1 MQLKKGV
8 RVKRVLVS
16 VLSVAALA
24 AVAGCS
30 SSSSSGSASSSAP
43 ACPSAAIP
51 ITVSVNQWGNIVEQ
65 LAGQCGQVST
75 VISASSGDPHDY
87 EPTTGDIAEFSNT
100 QLVVVNGMGYDDWAT
115 KAVQANNSSVPVVSA
130 AQVNNVEP
138 GANPHLWYS
147 PTYVTKMAQ
156 AITAELKKLL
166 PSAGSYLDQQQ
177 STFETAMQPYYS
189 EISTIKS
196 KAAGKTYGA
205 TESVFDYMAQAC
217 DLVNLTPQ
225 GYQNA
230 SKNESEP
237 APGDIAAF
245 NAALTSKKMNV
256 LIFNTQTE
264 GSVPNQLVST
274 ANSAGVPVVD
284 VTETM
289 PDGAN
294 TFQQW
299 QVSQLQALAKALGV
313 S

>member
-1 MQLKKGV
+1 M
-8 RVKRVLVS
+8 KRVLVS
-16 VLSVAALA
+16 VGSVVALIL
-24 AVAGCS
+24 VAGCS
-30 SSSSSGSASSSAP
+30 SSSSSGSASSTAP
-43 ACPSAAIP
+43 ACPTAAIP

-130 AQVNNVEP
+130 AQVNNVAP

-147 PTYVTKMAQ
+147 PTYVTKMSQ

-177 STFETAMQPYYS
+177 STFVTSMQPYYN

-230 SKNESEP
+230 AKNESEP

-245 NAALTSKKMNV
+245 DAALTSKKMNV

-274 ANSAGVPVVD
+274 ANSAGVPVVN

-289 PDGAN
+289 PDGVS